1 MATPIE
7 PDEPSVSDL
16 LASVSFLN
24 PADGTDAEDMPADV
38 WARIQPQLGGF
49 DVIDPAPSN
58 VTPLHRRRPIRA
70 IGGLIAAS
78 IAMLALSTVVLVD
91 RSDSGS
97 DIVASTDQAAQAAE
111 ITASGVNYTAREL
124 RSQVRGLLSSV
135 GIERPDRISR
145 AVTTPTASP
154 NAELVGCLRSVSS
167 TMGVTPLVVDRAVYE
182 SHDSVLL
189 VVSLIFSEAGEPLL
203 DVIVLDAECDA
214 GSQTM
219 LAHVVYSM
227 DF

>member
-1 MATPIE
+1 LGTPID

-24 PADGTDAEDMPADV
+24 PAQGTAAEDMPADV

-49 DVIDPAPSN
+49 DVMDPATSN
-58 VTPLHRRRPIRA
+58 VTPLRRRRPIRA

-97 DIVASTDQAAQAAE
+97 DIVASSDQAAQAAE

-135 GIERPDRISR
+135 GIERPDRMTR
-145 AVTTPTASP
+145 TVAAPTTSS
-154 NAELVGCLRSVSS
+154 NDDLIRCLRAVSS

-182 SHDSVLL
+182 SHGSVLL
-189 VVSLIFSEAGEPLL
+189 VVSVIFNEAGEPLL
-203 DVIVLDAECDA
+203 DVIVLDDECDA
-214 GSQTM
+214 GNQTM
-219 LAHVVYSM
+219 LAHVVYSI